1 MVKSLPYVRV
11 LLVNESC
18 WIPISRAK
26 ALFRKCRRP
35 FWACA
40 TKQTSTFDLSI
51 DSGKI
56 GRIHTRCSI
65 LPEYIWISIHLISND
80 LHLNQCCFNKV
91 TIIRT
96 LHKMVPYSSKW
107 SSETG
112 RQYFSSS
119 SLSSSRDMD
128 PSLSPSTPRYA
139 EAIAFQLSVI
149 FARKMSS
156 TWQNHS
162 GFDSTDYISTCM

>member
-1 MVKSLPYVRV
+1 MVKSLPYVRFF
-11 LLVNESC
+11 LVSESC

-40 TKQTSTFDLSI
+40 TKQTSTFDLSRW
-51 DSGKI
+51 DAAFCRNTSQ
-56 GRIHTRCSI
+56 
-65 LPEYIWISIHLISND
+65 HLISND

>member
-1 MVKSLPYVRV
+1 MCDFCWLTRVVGYLSLEQKRCFESTATLSGHAQRNKHRPSTYQSTLEKSDAFTQDAAFYR
-11 LLVNESC
+11 N
-18 WIPISRAK
+18 
-26 ALFRKCRRP
+26 
-35 FWACA
+35 
-40 TKQTSTFDLSI
+40 TSQHI
-51 DSGKI
+51 
-56 GRIHTRCSI
+56 
-65 LPEYIWISIHLISND
+65 ISND

>member
-1 MVKSLPYVRV
+1 MCDFCSLTRVVAYLSLEQKRCLESAAALSGHAQRNKHRPSTYQSTLEKSDAFTQDAAFCQ
-11 LLVNESC
+11 N
-18 WIPISRAK
+18 
-26 ALFRKCRRP
+26 
-35 FWACA
+35 
-40 TKQTSTFDLSI
+40 TSQ
-51 DSGKI
+51 
-56 GRIHTRCSI
+56 
-65 LPEYIWISIHLISND
+65 HLISND